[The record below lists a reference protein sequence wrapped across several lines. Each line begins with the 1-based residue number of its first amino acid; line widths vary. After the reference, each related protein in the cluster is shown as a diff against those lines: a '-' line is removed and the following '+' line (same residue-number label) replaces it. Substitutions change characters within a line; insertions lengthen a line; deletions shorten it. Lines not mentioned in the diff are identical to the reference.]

1 MDRKFFLYTH
11 LTICFMWI
19 ILLLCGCS
27 NSTHNGNKTTAKQD
41 QKIIYL
47 NSDSTAYT
55 KGDTIMLD
63 GRKFIKVWGITHC
76 KYNCPVLIECK

>member
-1 MDRKFFLYTH
+1 MDKKFFLYTH

-27 NSTHNGNKTTAKQD
+27 NSTTNGNKTAIKQD
-41 QKIIYL
+41 QKIYL

-63 GRKFIKVWGITHC
+63 NRKFIKVWGITHC

>member
-27 NSTHNGNKTTAKQD
+27 NSTTNGNKTAIKQD
-41 QKIIYL
+41 QKIYL

-63 GRKFIKVWGITHC
+63 NRKFIKVWGITHC

>member
-1 MDRKFFLYTH
+1 
-11 LTICFMWI
+11 MWI

-27 NSTHNGNKTTAKQD
+27 NSTTNGNKTAIKQD
-41 QKIIYL
+41 QKIYL

-63 GRKFIKVWGITHC
+63 NRKFIKVWGITHC

>member
-1 MDRKFFLYTH
+1 MDKKFFLYTH

-27 NSTHNGNKTTAKQD
+27 NSTTNGNKTTTKQD
-41 QKIIYL
+41 QKIYL

-63 GRKFIKVWGITHC
+63 NRKFIKVWGITHC

>member
-11 LTICFMWI
+11 LGICFMWI

-27 NSTHNGNKTTAKQD
+27 NSTTNGNKTVIKQD
-41 QKIIYL
+41 QKIYL

-55 KGDTIMLD
+55 KDDTIMLN

-76 KYNCPVLIECK
+76 KYNCPVLSECK

>member
-1 MDRKFFLYTH
+1 MNIKFFLYTH
-11 LTICFMWI
+11 LGICFMWI

-27 NSTHNGNKTTAKQD
+27 NSTTNGNKTTIKQD
-41 QKIIYL
+41 QKIYL

-63 GRKFIKVWGITHC
+63 GRKFIKVWRITHC

>member
-1 MDRKFFLYTH
+1 MDKKFFLYTH

-27 NSTHNGNKTTAKQD
+27 NSTINGNKTVIKQD
-41 QKIIYL
+41 QKIYL

>member
-1 MDRKFFLYTH
+1 MDKKIFLYTH
-11 LTICFMWI
+11 LTICFIWI

-27 NSTHNGNKTTAKQD
+27 NSTRNIKQD

-47 NSDSTAYT
+47 NQDSTAYT

-76 KYNCPVLIECK
+76 KYNCSVLIECK

>member
-1 MDRKFFLYTH
+1 MDKKIFLYTH

-19 ILLLCGCS
+19 VLLLCGCS
-27 NSTHNGNKTTAKQD
+27 NSSHNGNKTTIKRD
-41 QKIIYL
+41 QKIYL

>member
-11 LTICFMWI
+11 LGICFMWI

-27 NSTHNGNKTTAKQD
+27 NSTTNGNKTVIKQD
-41 QKIIYL
+41 QKIYL

-63 GRKFIKVWGITHC
+63 NRKFIKVWGITHC

>member
-1 MDRKFFLYTH
+1 MNRKFFLYTY
-11 LTICFMWI
+11 LTFCFTWI
-19 ILLLCGCS
+19 VLLLYGCS
-27 NSTHNGNKTTAKQD
+27 NSMSNSYKTTIKRD
-41 QKIIYL
+41 NKIIYL

-55 KGDTIMLD
+55 KGDTIVLD

>member
-11 LTICFMWI
+11 LGICFMWI

-27 NSTHNGNKTTAKQD
+27 NSTTNGNKTVIKQD
-41 QKIIYL
+41 QKIYL

-55 KGDTIMLD
+55 KSDTIVLD

>member
-11 LTICFMWI
+11 LGICFMWI

-27 NSTHNGNKTTAKQD
+27 NSTTNGNKTVIKQD
-41 QKIIYL
+41 QKIYL

-63 GRKFIKVWGITHC
+63 NRKFIKVYGITHC

>member
-1 MDRKFFLYTH
+1 MNRKFFLYTH
-11 LTICFMWI
+11 LTIYFTWI
-19 ILLLCGCS
+19 VLLLYGCS
-27 NSTHNGNKTTAKQD
+27 SSMSNNYKTTIKRD
-41 QKIIYL
+41 HKIIYL

-55 KGDTIMLD
+55 KGDTIVLD

>member
-1 MDRKFFLYTH
+1 MDKKFFLYTH
-11 LTICFMWI
+11 LVICFMWI

-27 NSTHNGNKTTAKQD
+27 NSTTNGNKNVIKQD
-41 QKIIYL
+41 QKIYL

-63 GRKFIKVWGITHC
+63 NRKFIKVWGITHC

>member
-1 MDRKFFLYTH
+1 MDKKIFLYTH
-11 LTICFMWI
+11 LTICFIWI

-27 NSTHNGNKTTAKQD
+27 KTTVKQD

-63 GRKFIKVWGITHC
+63 NRKFIKVWGITHC

>member
-11 LTICFMWI
+11 LGICFMWI

-27 NSTHNGNKTTAKQD
+27 NSTTNGNKTVIKQD
-41 QKIIYL
+41 QKIYL

>member
-1 MDRKFFLYTH
+1 MDKKIFLYTH
-11 LTICFMWI
+11 LTICFIWI

-27 NSTHNGNKTTAKQD
+27 NSTRNSYKTTVKQD

-63 GRKFIKVWGITHC
+63 NRKFIKVWGITHC

>member
-1 MDRKFFLYTH
+1 MNRKFFLYTH
-11 LTICFMWI
+11 LIICSAWI
-19 ILLLCGCS
+19 VLLMYGCS
-27 NSTHNGNKTTAKQD
+27 NSTRND

-55 KGDTIMLD
+55 KGDTIVLD

>member
-19 ILLLCGCS
+19 ILLLWGCS
-27 NSTHNGNKTTAKQD
+27 NSTRNSHKTTIKQD

>member
-11 LTICFMWI
+11 LGICFMWI

-27 NSTHNGNKTTAKQD
+27 NSTTNGNKTVIKQD
-41 QKIIYL
+41 QKIYL

-55 KGDTIMLD
+55 KGDTIMLN

>member
-19 ILLLCGCS
+19 VLLLCGCS
-27 NSTHNGNKTTAKQD
+27 NSIRNSHKT
-41 QKIIYL
+41 IYL

-63 GRKFIKVWGITHC
+63 GRKFIKVWGITRC